1 MQISIVDA
9 PFQTSIFSLIFWTLV
24 LVSIRRP
31 ASQGF
36 FTNDRTTEMKGFAIL
51 AIVFSHIGYFLSTD
65 TRFLFPLSILAG
77 VGVNLFLFLSGFGL
91 TVSALKK
98 PLPIW
103 QFYIKRLRKLFIP
116 MWIVITVFF
125 ILDYFVLQKSYL
137 FPEIWKSYLGFFP
150 VADLFKNI
158 NSPLWYFTFILFYY
172 LIFPLTFFK
181 KIAYLSPILILL
193 ISDHLLKTKLPF
205 EINID
210 VLNLYKVHIAAF
222 PIGVMFAVLINDENL
237 THAKGKIKSILL
249 HDFLKFL
256 WIVIFGY
263 LFVYFSINSG
273 IDLGKEIEQT
283 YSLITMFCIIFLF
296 TLKNFEIKFFTIF
309 GIFSYEIYLIHWPL
323 LARYDYLY
331 KYLPASAATILY
343 LLLFLG
349 LGFCL
354 QKLTKRIG
362 G

>member
-1 MQISIVDA
+1 MQISIDNA
-9 PFQTSIFSLIFWTLV
+9 PFQTLIFSVVFWVLV
-24 LVSIRRP
+24 LASVRRP
-31 ASQGF
+31 RSQGF
-36 FTNDRTTEMKGFAIL
+36 FTNERTTEMKGFAIL

-91 TVSALKK
+91 AVSSLKK
-98 PLPIW
+98 PLSIL
-103 QFYIKRLRKLFIP
+103 QFYFKRLRKLFIA
-116 MWIVITVFF
+116 MWVVITIFF
-125 ILDYFVLQKSYL
+125 LLDYFVLQKIYPT
-137 FPEIWKSYLGFFP
+137 PEIWKSYLGFFP
-150 VADLFKNI
+150 IADLFKNL

-181 KIAYLSPILILL
+181 KVAYLSPILILL
-193 ISDHLLKTKLPF
+193 ISDYVLKAKLPF
-205 EINID
+205 EINRD
-210 VLNLYKVHIAAF
+210 VLNLYRVHIAAF
-222 PIGVMFAVLINDENL
+222 PLGVMFAVLINDENL
-237 THAKGKIKSILL
+237 GHVKGKIKSVLF

-256 WIVIFGY
+256 WIAIFGY
-263 LFVYFSINSG
+263 LFTYFSINSG

-296 TLKNFEIKFFTIF
+296 ILKNFEIRFFTIF
-309 GIFSYEIYLIHWPL
+309 GIFSYEIYLIHWPI
-323 LARYDYLY
+323 LARYDYFY

-349 LGFCL
+349 LGFLL
-354 QKLTKRIG
+354 QKLIKRIG